1 MSFVFNDFCPISDL
15 VSKPKKTF
23 ETERAIL
30 FEGQK
35 DDRTV
40 EFWVP
45 KAVIANKGRTYYLL
59 KTFTPKFEDQDDLE
73 TEFAESADYKEL
85 PDFYPIYEQ
94 AKKQKILVQNI
105 GSHLILEI
113 NDKTTKLKDL
123 FVKSGGERNWHI
135 WNDVDKEYYV
145 FYAQY
150 KPYFKENFDDKTKNL
165 KPKD

>member
-1 MSFVFNDFCPISDL
+1 MSFSFNDFHPISDL

-30 FEGQK
+30 FQGQK

-59 KTFTPKFEDQDDLE
+59 KSFTPNFEDQDDLE
-73 TEFAESADYKEL
+73 SEFTESATNNQL
-85 PDFYPIYEQ
+85 PDFYPVYQE
-94 AKKQKILVQNI
+94 AKKQKIPISNI

-113 NDKTTKLKDL
+113 NDKTTKLKDE

-150 KPYFKENFDDKTKNL
+150 KPYFEEKLKN
-165 KPKD
+165 K